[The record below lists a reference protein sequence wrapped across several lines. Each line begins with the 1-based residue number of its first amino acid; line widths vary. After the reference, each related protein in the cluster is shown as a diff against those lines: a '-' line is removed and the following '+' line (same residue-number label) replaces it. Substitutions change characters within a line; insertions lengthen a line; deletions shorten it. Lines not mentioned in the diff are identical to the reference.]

1 MMQTDEA
8 DNQSKK
14 CFLKENFGKSIL
26 PLSRLDNEI
35 RPGGNPIEILLF
47 YKKEISPSEIQKSF
61 AKALQH
67 YNLFSSRLIM
77 IDRDTF
83 ALQYCT
89 DGATLNILPSFSAA
103 SSRVRIH
110 EIQERMIHVRTL
122 PGEPLFALTVIPVQ
136 DGYFG
141 GFSFSHA
148 IGDGVSLILFLF
160 SLGLIM
166 AGKNFPLPSNQ
177 RLFTGKP
184 LRVEQIEKS
193 LIPPLHE
200 LNQRIQNRVRQ
211 ADMKIYST
219 REYFSEEQLNAIK
232 HQAKSAGKTY
242 EISHNQIMTS
252 LLLKKYHHDLLPD
265 ADRIRLRSPVN
276 LREIHPDIDPCYIG
290 NALFVSF
297 TEFEK
302 DEIDRMPVYEIA
314 CRFKKS
320 IMQMRNENFVK
331 KISYLSEY
339 GIEFQH
345 EALEKYLPHNSDI
358 DIVSTNL
365 THIND
370 LESLGLGST
379 MGSIL
384 YIGLP
389 LQPCFTMLK
398 EKSGSIFAQITGRY
412 PFT

>member
-1 MMQTDEA
+1 MMKMDEA

-14 CFLKENFGKSIL
+14 CFLKKNFGKSIL
-26 PLSRLDNEI
+26 PLSLLDNEI

-47 YKKEISPSEIQKSF
+47 YRKETSLSEIQKSF

-77 IDRDTF
+77 IDQDTF

-89 DGATLNILPSFSAA
+89 DGASLNILPSVNAA
-103 SSRVRIH
+103 SGRVRIQ
-110 EIQERMIHVRTL
+110 EIQKRMVHVKTL
-122 PGEPLFALTVIPVQ
+122 PGEPLFALTVVPVR
-136 DGYFG
+136 DGYLG

-166 AGKNFPLPSNQ
+166 AGEHFPLPSSQ
-177 RLFTGKP
+177 RLFTGRP
-184 LRVEQIEKS
+184 LSVDQIDKS
-193 LIPPLHE
+193 FILPLHA
-200 LNQRIQNRVRQ
+200 LNKKIQDRIRQ
-211 ADMKIYST
+211 ANVQTYTT
-219 REYFSEEQLNAIK
+219 REYFSEEQLKAIK
-232 HQAKSAGKTY
+232 HQAKSAG
-242 EISHNQIMTS
+242 ENHDISNNQIMTS
-252 LLLKKYHHDLLPD
+252 LLLKKYHHNLLPD
-265 ADRIRLRSPVN
+265 TDRIRLRSPVN
-276 LREIHPDIDPCYIG
+276 FREIHSDIDPCYIG

-345 EALEKYLPHNSDI
+345 EALEKYLPHNTDT

>member
-1 MMQTDEA
+1 MKNRTTA
-8 DNQSKK
+8 NGTIKTY
-14 CFLKENFGKSIL
+14 LKSHLGKNIL
-26 PLSRLDNEI
+26 PLSILDNEI

-47 YKKEISPSEIQKSF
+47 YKREVSVLNIQDSF
-61 AKALQH
+61 RKAVEH

-77 IDRDTF
+77 MDHDQF
-83 ALQYCT
+83 ALQYCS
-89 DGATLNILPSFSAA
+89 DGAVINLLPAVNETHDSIDIELI
-103 SSRVRIH
+103 RK
-110 EIQERMIHVRTL
+110 MMTHVKTL
-122 PGEPLFALTVIPVQ
+122 PGEPLFALTVVPVR
-136 DGYFG
+136 DGYLG

-166 AGKNFPLPSNQ
+166 AGDHFPQPSSQ
-177 RLFTGKP
+177 RLFTGRP
-184 LRVEQIEKS
+184 LSVEQIDKS
-193 LIPPLHE
+193 FIPPLHA
-200 LNQRIQNRVRQ
+200 LNKQIQDRVRQ
-211 ADMKIYST
+211 ANVQTYTT
-219 REYFSEEQLNAIK
+219 REYFSEEQLKAIK
-232 HQAKSAGKTY
+232 HQAKSAG
-242 EISHNQIMTS
+242 ENHDISNNQIMTS
-252 LLLKKYHHDLLPD
+252 LLLKKYHHNLLPD
-265 ADRIRLRSPVN
+265 TDRIRLRSPVN
-276 LREIHPDIDPCYIG
+276 FREIHPDIDPCYIG

-398 EKSGSIFAQITGRY
+398 EKSGSIFAQITGV
-412 PFT
+412 

>member
-1 MMQTDEA
+1 MKNRTTANETI
-8 DNQSKK
+8 KTY
-14 CFLKENFGKSIL
+14 LKSNLGKNIL
-26 PLSRLDNEI
+26 PLSILDNEI

-47 YKKEISPSEIQKSF
+47 YKREVSVLNIQEGF
-61 AKALQH
+61 RKAVEH

-77 IDRDTF
+77 MDHDQF
-83 ALQYCT
+83 ALQYCS
-89 DGATLNILPSFSAA
+89 DGAVINLLPAVNETHDSIDIEL
-103 SSRVRIH
+103 VRK
-110 EIQERMIHVRTL
+110 MMTHVKTL
-122 PGEPLFALTVIPVQ
+122 PGEPLFALTVVPVR
-136 DGYFG
+136 DGYLG

-166 AGKNFPLPSNQ
+166 AGDHFPPPSSQ
-177 RLFTGKP
+177 RLFTGRP
-184 LRVEQIEKS
+184 LSVEQIDKS
-193 LIPPLHE
+193 FIPPLHA
-200 LNQRIQNRVRQ
+200 LNKQIQDRVRQ
-211 ADMKIYST
+211 ANVQTYTT
-219 REYFSEEQLNAIK
+219 REYFSEEQLKAIK
-232 HQAKSAGKTY
+232 HQAKSAG
-242 EISHNQIMTS
+242 ENHDISNNQIMTS

-265 ADRIRLRSPVN
+265 TDRIRLRSPVN
-276 LREIHPDIDPCYIG
+276 FRDIHPDIDPCYIG

>member
-1 MMQTDEA
+1 M
-8 DNQSKK
+8 KK
-14 CFLKENFGKSIL
+14 RTTANGTIKTYLKSQLGKNIL
-26 PLSRLDNEI
+26 PLSILDNEI

-47 YKKEISPSEIQKSF
+47 YRKETSLSEIQKSF

-77 IDRDTF
+77 IDQDTF

-89 DGATLNILPSFSAA
+89 DGASLNILPSVNAA
-103 SSRVRIH
+103 SGRVRIQ
-110 EIQERMIHVRTL
+110 EIQKRMVHVKTL
-122 PGEPLFALTVIPVQ
+122 PGEPLFALTVVPVR
-136 DGYFG
+136 DGYLG

-166 AGKNFPLPSNQ
+166 AGEHFPLPSSQ
-177 RLFTGKP
+177 RLFTGRP
-184 LRVEQIEKS
+184 LSVDQIDKS
-193 LIPPLHE
+193 FILPLHA
-200 LNQRIQNRVRQ
+200 LNK
-211 ADMKIYST
+211 KIKDKIRKANMQTYTT
-219 REYFSEEQLNAIK
+219 REYFSEEQLKAIK
-232 HQAKSAGKTY
+232 YQAKSAGEHY
-242 EISHNQIMTS
+242 EISNNQIMTS
-252 LLLKKYHHDLLPD
+252 LLLKKYHHHLLPD

-345 EALEKYLPHNSDI
+345 EALEKYLPHNSDT

-398 EKSGSIFAQITGRY
+398 EKNGSIFAQITGRH
-412 PFT
+412 PFR

>member
-1 MMQTDEA
+1 MKNRTTA
-8 DNQSKK
+8 NGTIKTY
-14 CFLKENFGKSIL
+14 LKSHLGKNIL
-26 PLSRLDNEI
+26 PLSILDNEI

-47 YKKEISPSEIQKSF
+47 YKREVSVLNIQDSF
-61 AKALQH
+61 RKAVEH

-77 IDRDTF
+77 MDHDQF
-83 ALQYCT
+83 ALQYCS
-89 DGATLNILPSFSAA
+89 DGAVINLLPAVNETHDSIDIELI
-103 SSRVRIH
+103 RK
-110 EIQERMIHVRTL
+110 MMTHVKTL
-122 PGEPLFALTVIPVQ
+122 PGEPLFALTVVPVR
-136 DGYFG
+136 DGYLG

-166 AGKNFPLPSNQ
+166 AGDHFPPPSSQ
-177 RLFTGKP
+177 RLFTGRP
-184 LRVEQIEKS
+184 LSVDQIDKS
-193 LIPPLHE
+193 FILPLHA
-200 LNQRIQNRVRQ
+200 LNKKIQDRIRQ
-211 ADMKIYST
+211 ANVQTYTT
-219 REYFSEEQLNAIK
+219 REYFSEEQLKAIK
-232 HQAKSAGKTY
+232 HQAKSAG
-242 EISHNQIMTS
+242 ENHDISNNQIMTS

-265 ADRIRLRSPVN
+265 TDRIRLRSPVN
-276 LREIHPDIDPCYIG
+276 FRDIHPDIDPCYIG

-339 GIEFQH
+339 GIEFRPD
-345 EALEKYLPHNSDI
+345 AMKKYLPHNTDT